1 MEVRVEFTKSLSL
14 LLSKD
19 HVEDM
24 LVHYI
29 SVFLSLG
36 ANQRDCANIV
46 LLTFHSL
53 LAVRD
58 VSEQRAHL
66 LIHSLPRLVRSTF
79 VDTFKEICDIGLKRL
94 NALQS
99 LLVSW

>member
-66 LIHSLPRLVRSTF
+66 LIHSLPRLV
-79 VDTFKEICDIGLKRL
+79 
-94 NALQS
+94 
-99 LLVSW
+99 